1 MTADNLQ
8 QKVKSSQSLFLG
20 GNSSVEEKEA
30 EVKQDEQAI
39 EEQPFLSLP
48 VKSWTL
54 PTVNFSPYQQ
64 GTNIY
69 KENYSTTSINYP
81 TARQCAL
88 FSWCIQKF

>member
-1 MTADNLQ
+1 MRIFYTLLTAQHEREQFRRSRVSEGGLLPQEQDSTLTLWVSLVIMTADNLQ

-48 VKSWTL
+48 VKS
-54 PTVNFSPYQQ
+54 
-64 GTNIY
+64 
-69 KENYSTTSINYP
+69 
-81 TARQCAL
+81 
-88 FSWCIQKF
+88 